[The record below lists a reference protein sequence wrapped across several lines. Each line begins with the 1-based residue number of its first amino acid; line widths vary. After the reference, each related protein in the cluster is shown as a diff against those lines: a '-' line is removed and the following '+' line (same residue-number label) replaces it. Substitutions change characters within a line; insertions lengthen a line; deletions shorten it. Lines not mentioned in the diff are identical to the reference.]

1 MLTLLGRLTAWAGA
15 HWKQLAVLF
24 LVVVPVAWVSVQVDR
39 WMRPDQAVPEPDTV
53 TVSTPMDPSDILEAT
68 TPTQVTEH
76 DTSETS
82 QECIEVPTWLARS
95 TTSASSKHKRVS
107 DSATQRGET
116 PERQLRSWSGM
127 PGEPSGPTY
136 AITPLTQGSP
146 SLSVG
151 KGEVTLSGYLPTGEG
166 RQWTYRIPQDSWHL
180 WPAVE
185 IRTTP
190 AGLQASALA
199 NLRWKKVAVSV
210 GYMQAASRRGVT
222 FGVELRPFTISW

>member
-1 MLTLLGRLTAWAGA
+1 MSSTLTSLTKSAAWLGA
-15 HWKQLAVLF
+15 AVL
-24 LVVVPVAWVSVQVDR
+24 LLAALTVGY
-39 WMRPDQAVPEPDTV
+39 QAGQWAAPERAPRIDTV
-53 TVSTPMDPSDILEAT
+53 TVAEPMGPGDILGAT
-68 TPTQVTEH
+68 RPTQVTEH
-76 DTSETS
+76 DTSETRTG
-82 QECIEVPTWLARS
+82 CIQVPTWLARF
-95 TTSASSKHKRVS
+95 TTSASNKHEPVS
-107 DSATQRGET
+107 DSVIQSGEA

-151 KGEVTLSGYLPTGEG
+151 RGEVMLSGYLPDGRG
-166 RQWTYRIPQDSWHL
+166 RQWTYDIPTDDWHL

-190 AGLQASALA
+190 AGLQATAAA
-199 NLRWKKVAVSV
+199 NLRWKKVTVGA

-222 FGVELRPFTISW
+222 FGVELRPFTINW